1 MEQIAS
7 DILKFNRSHLCKIE
21 AKKYKSNR
29 FVFFCL
35 YLNLNIKKLKNG
47 FNETL
52 R

>member
-1 MEQIAS
+1 MEQIALGTS
-7 DILKFNRSHLCKIE
+7 KFNRNHLCKIE

-35 YLNLNIKKLKNG
+35 YLSLNIKKTKNG